1 MVDRSQKMPTVLY
14 AEDDLE
20 HRTMVRVALGNTDI
34 ELIEAA
40 DGEEAIHK
48 IQTEQPDLILLDLF
62 MPKTDGYKVM
72 QAIKDNPATQNIP
85 IIVLSA
91 WPTGD
96 NRKRAKEAGAADF
109 VIKPYDP
116 FQLIDLIKQ
125 YLIPRS
131 NSPQTNGESD
141 PASLV
146 A

>member
-1 MVDRSQKMPTVLY
+1 MPTVLY

-20 HRTMVRVALGNTDI
+20 HRTMVRVALGNTDVD
-34 ELIEAA
+34 LIEAA
-40 DGEEAIHK
+40 DGEEAIQK
-48 IQTEQPDLILLDLF
+48 IQAEQPDLILLDLF
-62 MPKTDGYKVM
+62 MPKLDGYKVM
-72 QAIKDNPATQNIP
+72 YAVKADPATKNIP

-116 FQLIDLIKQ
+116 FQLIDLIKH
-125 YLIPRS
+125 YLNPPL
-131 NSPQTNGESD
+131 NTADPNPESD
-141 PASLV
+141 SASLP

>member
-1 MVDRSQKMPTVLY
+1 MPTVLY

-20 HRTMVRVALGNTDI
+20 HRTMVRVALGNTDVD
-34 ELIEAA
+34 LIEAA
-40 DGEEAIHK
+40 DGEEAIQK
-48 IQTEQPDLILLDLF
+48 IQAEQPDLILLDLF
-62 MPKTDGYKVM
+62 MPKFDGYKVM
-72 QAIKDNPATQNIP
+72 HAVKADPATKNIP

-116 FQLIDLIKQ
+116 FQLIDLIKR
-125 YLIPRS
+125 YLNTPLHTADP
-131 NSPQTNGESD
+131 NPESD
-141 PASLV
+141 SASLT